1 MLCTCQT
8 DTLGTECTS
17 YLSIVWSICI
27 GTDFHLGIF
36 IAEIHQ
42 FLEVTRKL
50 CSLCLNLTSINLTC
64 STIQRDEITLLVNY
78 TFDLHGL
85 SLIIY
90 IDRASTRYAALTH
103 TTSNYGS
110 VRSHTT
116 TSGKNTLGSR
126 HTSEVFRR
134 SLDTNHDDLLAILM
148 PFLSI
153 VCVEYDLTTS
163 STRRSRK
170 TLCDDLSLRE
180 RQLIEYRVQQFIKFL
195 WLTTEDSSL
204 LIDHTLVKKIHSNLH
219 HCGTSTLTVTCLEEP
234 EFTFLYGEL
243 HILHI
248 MIVILQLILQR
259 IQFLVKFRHSL
270 FHRRIF
276 SYALLL
282 RDTCTLSPALR
293 TNLSNL
299 LWRTDTSH
307 YVLTLCIDEILTI
320 EEILAITSIAREANT
335 SSRCIAHITEYH
347 RHHRHGSTP
356 LCRNAFH
363 LAIENSALV
372 HPTIEYSADGTPKL
386 IHRIVWEIL
395 TCLLL
400 DSRLECRDKMLQ
412 FIYRHFIVQCDTALL
427 LHLHD
432 DSLEWVDI
440 FLVDRLHAEH
450 HVAIHLHETAIAVI
464 SKALITRF
472 TSQALYDLI
481 IQTKVE
487 DGIHHTWHRSTST
500 GTYTN

>member
-1 MLCTCQT
+1 MESFLLQLASCTEDGASLHGCDLRECDTETATTMTEHWVVLCQRIHTLLDFLYAYAHFLSHGLLTCQIVRYELVERWVEQADVHVATIHSLEDAVEVSLLIWEELGKCFFTTLHRICQNHLAHRNNLLIIKEHVLCTCQS

-17 YLSIVWSICI
+17 YLSIMWSICI

-78 TFDLHGL
+78 TFDFNGL

-90 IDRASTRYAALTH
+90 IDRASTRYTALTH
-103 TTSNYGS
+103 TTSNHGS
-110 VRSHTT
+110 VGSHTT
-116 TSGKNTLGSR
+116 TSGKNTLSSR

-204 LIDHTLVKKIHSNLH
+204 LVDHTLVKKIHSNLH
-219 HCGTSTLTVTCLEEP
+219 HRSTCTLTVTSLEEP

-248 MIVILQLILQR
+248 MIVVLQLILQR

-276 SYALLL
+276 SNTLLL

-335 SSRCIAHITEYH
+335 SS
-347 RHHRHGSTP
+347 
-356 LCRNAFH
+356 
-363 LAIENSALV
+363 
-372 HPTIEYSADGTPKL
+372 
-386 IHRIVWEIL
+386 
-395 TCLLL
+395 
-400 DSRLECRDKMLQ
+400 
-412 FIYRHFIVQCDTALL
+412 
-427 LHLHD
+427 
-432 DSLEWVDI
+432 
-440 FLVDRLHAEH
+440 
-450 HVAIHLHETAIAVI
+450 
-464 SKALITRF
+464 
-472 TSQALYDLI
+472 
-481 IQTKVE
+481 
-487 DGIHHTWHRSTST
+487 
-500 GTYTN
+500 